1 MNLSVIISKIGSF
14 VKGVAGNGLLMAKK
28 YAPEIMI
35 GTGIIG
41 FGVTVVETV
50 KATNKTNEILETRE
64 EKLTNCTKRLA
75 YDVERNKTGY
85 MSEDYEKDVKIIKKG
100 AKKELVKTWAPVA
113 TTGMASVILI
123 LGGYKVLN
131 GRYVAT
137 TMAYKALETGFDRY
151 RANVV
156 NEFGEEVDWRMRN
169 SIKTED
175 LEAERKQREED
186 AKTAAENKG
195 KKLMKKKP
203 KTLYQR
209 EVASAVFDKYSERWR
224 DSWTAAQV
232 WEYLKIVESQMDDKL
247 QIDKNLFLNDV
258 LYRLGLPKIKEGQ
271 VLGWIVKTNHP
282 SHVSFGLDEMPDD
295 AVRDFMNETVNENIW
310 LRLHFNVDGMILGEI
325 DPTPDLLMARN

>member
-1 MNLSVIISKIGSF
+1 MNLPVIISKIGSLA
-14 VKGVAGNGLLMAKK
+14 KGIAGNGLLMAKK

-41 FGVTVVETV
+41 FGATVVETV
-50 KATNKTNEILETRE
+50 KATNKTNEILDTKERRLERIDIIHQDETESQYSEQDYLQDIKTVTRQ
-64 EKLTNCTKRLA
+64 TKINLA
-75 YDVERNKTGY
+75 KAW
-85 MSEDYEKDVKIIKKG
+85 I
-100 AKKELVKTWAPVA
+100 PVA
-113 TTGMASVILI
+113 TTGVASVILV
-123 LGGYKVLN
+123 LGGYKILN

-169 SIKTED
+169 SIKAED

-186 AKTAAENKG
+186 AKTAVENKG

-310 LRLHFNVDGMILGEI
+310 LRLRFNVDGMILGEI

>member
-1 MNLSVIISKIGSF
+1 MNLPVIFSKIGSLA
-14 VKGVAGNGLLMAKK
+14 KSAAGNGVLIVRK

-50 KATNKTNEILETRE
+50 KATNKTNDILET
-64 EKLTNCTKRLA
+64 K
-75 YDVERNKTGY
+75 ERRIERIDLIHQDEPESQY
-85 MSEDYEKDVKIIKKG
+85 SEQDYLQDVKTVNRQTKVNL
-100 AKKELVKTWAPVA
+100 AKAWVPVA
-113 TTGMASVILI
+113 TTGMASVILV

-156 NEFGEEVDWRMRN
+156 NEFGEETDWRMRN
-169 SIKTED
+169 SIKADD
-175 LEAERKQREED
+175 LEAERRQREED
-186 AKTAAENKG
+186 AKAAEANKG
-195 KKLMKKKP
+195 KKLIKKKP
-203 KTLYQR
+203 KTMYQR
-209 EVASAVFDKYSERWR
+209 DVASEVFDKYSERWR
-224 DSWTAAQV
+224 ECWTPAQV

-247 QIDKNLFLNDV
+247 QIDKHLFLNDV
-258 LYRLGLPKIKEGQ
+258 LYRLGLPKKKEGQ

-295 AVRDFMNETVNENIW
+295 AVRDFMSETINENIW
-310 LRLHFNVDGMILGEI
+310 LRLRFNVDGMILNMI
-325 DPTPDLLMARN
+325 DETPDILMAKN

>member
-1 MNLSVIISKIGSF
+1 MNLPVIISKIGSF
-14 VKGVAGNGLLMAKK
+14 AKGMAGNGLLMAKK

-50 KATNKTNEILETRE
+50 KATNKTNEILDTKERRLERIDIIHQDETE
-64 EKLTNCTKRLA
+64 SQ
-75 YDVERNKTGY
+75 Y
-85 MSEDYEKDVKIIKKG
+85 SEQDYLQDVKTVTRQTKINL
-100 AKKELVKTWAPVA
+100 AKAWIPVA
-113 TTGMASVILI
+113 TTGVASVILV

-169 SIKTED
+169 SIKAED

-186 AKTAAENKG
+186 TKTAAENKNR
-195 KKLMKKKP
+195 KLIKKKP

-295 AVRDFMNETVNENIW
+295 AVRDFMNETVNENLW